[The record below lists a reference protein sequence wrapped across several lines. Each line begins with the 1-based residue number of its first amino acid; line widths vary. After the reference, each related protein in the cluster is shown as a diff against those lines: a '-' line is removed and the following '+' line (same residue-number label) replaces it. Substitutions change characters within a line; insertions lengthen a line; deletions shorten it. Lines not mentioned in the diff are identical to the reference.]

1 MKYIVVLLLALASCH
16 AIDRPRGVS
25 IEKAS
30 FYQGGTEFR
39 CFSNGKTI
47 PFDHVNDDYCD
58 CEDGSDEPGTAA
70 CSNGLFFCENK
81 SFKGSYIISS
91 RVNDG
96 VCDCCDGSD
105 EYDGSIACENTCE
118 KVFAAIRAQQ
128 EAFRE
133 KQDAGYKVKLEYIQN
148 GRRLKDEKLARLTE
162 LSKDKEFL
170 VLERDTLQ
178 AVKEE
183 AEAPEKEAKTK
194 HEQAWEAV
202 KAERKK
208 KVEAE
213 AASVAFAEL
222 DANQDSIVD
231 FPEIT
236 RHPEFDIDSDG
247 TVSDEEA
254 KEYLEE
260 AEQVDLTTFIEKI
273 WPNIKEIYKPFGTK
287 AEEPPADKVEP
298 PLPEDPADPGKR
310 PNFPP
315 DDIPEGINPDESE
328 DKYDE
333 DNEDDDE
340 EGDEDDLDGEYD
352 IKSSAGSREPP
363 ALNDK
368 VPDEDR
374 MPDYDDETKKLIAI
388 ADEARKKYDEAENK
402 VKDIDHEINEI
413 KKYLELDLGIE
424 EEFSALKGQCFEYT
438 DREYTYKFCP
448 YEKTSQKPKGG
459 GIETNLGN
467 WGHWHGP
474 EGDKYDS
481 MKYENGQS
489 CWNGPNRSCNV
500 KLHCGAENAL
510 TGASEPSRCEYQF
523 EFTTPAR
530 CAAPLP
536 AGSHSHHEE
545 L

>member
-1 MKYIVVLLLALASCH
+1 MKYILVLLLSLTSCTAL
-16 AIDRPRGVS
+16 DRPRGVS

-39 CFSNGKTI
+39 CLGNGKTI

-96 VCDCCDGSD
+96 ICDCCDGSD
-105 EYDGSIACENTCE
+105 EYDGSISCENTCE

-133 KQDAGYKVKLEYIQN
+133 KQDAGYKIKLEYIQN

-170 VLERDTLQ
+170 VSERDTLQ
-178 AVKEE
+178 AAKEV

-208 KVEAE
+208 KLEAE

-222 DANQDSIVD
+222 DANKDSIVD

-287 AEEPPADKVEP
+287 SEEPPADKVEP
-298 PLPEDPADPGKR
+298 PLPEDPADP
-310 PNFPP
+310 
-315 DDIPEGINPDESE
+315 
-328 DKYDE
+328 
-333 DNEDDDE
+333 
-340 EGDEDDLDGEYD
+340 
-352 IKSSAGSREPP
+352 
-363 ALNDK
+363 LNDK
-368 VPDEDR
+368 VSEEDK

-481 MKYENGQS
+481 MKYENGQN

-530 CAAPLP
+530 CSAPP
-536 AGSHSHHEE
+536 PPGSHSYHEE